1 MDYLFD
7 VLLDDDLEFDDYN
20 LALSSYPTWKSI
32 CREIKLNLLL
42 EGGKKIQFD
51 IDDIKHKYITLDD
64 QTGYWRHNQQVSLE
78 KVCCSVIG
86 MTFILNGN
94 KIEKLTLKTKI
105 LTTYT
110 GEVVKSIVETGIEI
124 KVSQFI
130 YGKILNF
137 IIETPKNIA

>member
-20 LALSSYPTWKSI
+20 LALSSYPTWKSVY
-32 CREIKLNLLL
+32 REIKLNYLL
-42 EGGKKIQFD
+42 EGSKKVQFD
-51 IDDIKHKYITLDD
+51 IDDIQKYITLDD
-64 QTGYWRHNQQVSLE
+64 QHRQHVSL
-78 KVCCSVIG
+78 KNVCCSVIG

-105 LTTYT
+105 LTTYK

-130 YGKILNF
+130 YGKTLNF
-137 IIETPKNIA
+137 IIETPENVA